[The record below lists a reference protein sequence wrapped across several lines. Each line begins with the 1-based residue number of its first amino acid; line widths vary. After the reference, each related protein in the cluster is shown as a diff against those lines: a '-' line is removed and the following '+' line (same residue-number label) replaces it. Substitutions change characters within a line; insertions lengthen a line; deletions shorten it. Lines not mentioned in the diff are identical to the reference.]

1 MPSLKKSTT
10 ERSLLVALSFAL
22 LWIPLSA
29 QTETSQTQTPAYTRI
44 DVIVF
49 PGGFNWPLWVAQEKG
64 LFARERLDVQLT
76 LTPSSAYQLS
86 NLTSGRFDI
95 AMTAI
100 DNVIACREGQV
111 DAVPAAGCDLIAF
124 MGGDSG
130 LLSLVVQPEI
140 TSFADLRRKQL
151 SVDALTT
158 GYAFVLRDL
167 LERHGLQESDYTLTP
182 AGGVTERWDAL
193 QAREHAGTLLVTP
206 FELISES
213 AGFRRLANA
222 LDVLG
227 RYQGLVGAT
236 RRAWAETHREAL
248 VGFIQGYRAGLGW
261 LFDRANRDEALG
273 LLQRSVPGMSSE
285 LAARTYEVLIARTGG
300 FDPAAAVDVEG
311 IRTVLELRSRYARP
325 ERILSD
331 PARYYDLSYYDQA
344 SNLR

>member
-1 MPSLKKSTT
+1 MKRRLM
-10 ERSLLVALSFAL
+10 VALSFGL
-22 LWIPLSA
+22 LWIPLSVP
-29 QTETSQTQTPAYTRI
+29 TETSQTQTPAYTRI

-49 PGGFNWPLWVAQEKG
+49 PGGFNWPLWAAQDRG
-64 LFARERLDVQLT
+64 LFAHERLDVRLT
-76 LTPSSAYQLS
+76 LTPSSAFQLS

-95 AMTAI
+95 AMTAV
-100 DNVIACREGQV
+100 DNVIACSEGQIDV
-111 DAVPAAGCDLIAF
+111 VPAASCDLIAF

-140 TSFADLRRKQL
+140 TSYADLNRKEL

-206 FELISES
+206 FELIAES

-227 RYQGLVGAT
+227 RYQGLVGAA
-236 RRAWAETHREAL
+236 RRSWAETHREQL
-248 VGFIQGYRAGLGW
+248 VGFIRGYRAGLAW
-261 LFDRANRDEALG
+261 LFDRANRDEAVA

-285 LAARTYEVLIARTGG
+285 LTARAYEVLLAPIGG

-311 IRTVLELRSRYARP
+311 IRTVLKLRSRYARP
-325 ERILSD
+325 ERVLSD